1 MKRISKAVEKKDHKI
16 KTSGRAEY
24 IADKKMAGMLQ
35 AAFVRSEIPHG
46 RIVKIELPP
55 LPEGYID
62 EIHKLSAEYGK
73 WLRCTTLEKEDK

>member
-1 MKRISKAVEKKDHKI
+1 MYCWNMLTRKGKPRGRWRETYQQSCGEK
-16 KTSGRAEY
+16 
-24 IADKKMAGMLQ
+24 
-35 AAFVRSEIPHG
+35 IPHG

-73 WLRCTTLEKEDK
+73 WLRCTTLVKEDK